1 MYFYNYGPLNPSL
14 MPNKEKFGDMGCFVS
29 QKRISFSSGK
39 KKKKKRS
46 MNMSVKCL
54 SSQSPRSN
62 LSLVLPKSGSSSFPG
77 ETKLLLYHS
86 GPQVFQCSLTVS
98 CKRRGTGNICWC
110 QSLTAPRTNALCNA
124 STFSKGSR
132 VPYHWLRSQLACNS
146 ILLRLIDQTH
156 NETLSCF
163 CFFIILNHDLIS
175 AAAVWFGADGANKRS
190 ED

>member
-1 MYFYNYGPLNPSL
+1 
-14 MPNKEKFGDMGCFVS
+14 
-29 QKRISFSSGK
+29 
-39 KKKKKRS
+39 
-46 MNMSVKCL
+46 MSVKCL
-54 SSQSPRSN
+54 SSQSPCSN

-156 NETLSCF
+156 NETLF
-163 CFFIILNHDLIS
+163 VFFFFLSYLITTS
-175 AAAVWFGADGANKRS
+175 FQLQLCGLELTVPTKDQRTNVFHMSGWPPECDHSVWGGGGETFRIASGFPKFRL
-190 ED
+190 